1 LNHIS
6 VIVNDF
12 LMEMEYRT
20 NINEMTIS
28 LLESKIKDN
37 ESLDLETR
45 VNIVKRLPEFSPE
58 QQKKITSLLIQIKY

>member
-1 LNHIS
+1 MNHIS

>member
-1 LNHIS
+1 
-6 VIVNDF
+6 
-12 LMEMEYRT
+12 MEMEYRT